1 MYATYICGYHLN
13 IPAAGYE
20 GHAIGG
26 NQDALLI
33 KHSVNSFGRGQ
44 GGGTRQVVKW
54 RIRK

>member
-44 GGGTRQVVKW
+44 GGGTRQVVK
-54 RIRK
+54 